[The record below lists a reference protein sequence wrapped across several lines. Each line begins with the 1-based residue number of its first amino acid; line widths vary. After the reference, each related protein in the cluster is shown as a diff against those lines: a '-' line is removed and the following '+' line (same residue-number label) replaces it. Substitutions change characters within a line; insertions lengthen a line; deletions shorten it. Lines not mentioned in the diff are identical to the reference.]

1 MTSHDAARSE
11 IRRLRAQLAE
21 RTADLQRVKAEYDN
35 YRKRVQRDRLAVRQ
49 IAVANVLDRLLPV
62 MDVIEQ
68 AREHGEVSG
77 GFAVVAEEL
86 AAQLGALGLEPVG
99 EAGKPFDPQVHDA
112 LSYVSSEEVG
122 RTTCTAVLRSGY
134 RVGDHILRPAEVAVA
149 GPPALDRP
157 RSRQHA
163 G

>member
-1 MTSHDAARSE
+1 MTSHDAARSD
-11 IRRLRAQLAE
+11 IRRLRAQLTE

-35 YRKRVQRDRLAVRQ
+35 YRKRVHRDQLAVRE
-49 IAVANVLDRLLPV
+49 IAVANVLARLLPV

-68 AREHGEVSG
+68 AREQGEVSG
-77 GFAVVAEEL
+77 AFAVVAEEL
-86 AAQLGALGLEPVG
+86 ETQLGALGLELIG
-99 EAGKPFDPQVHDA
+99 EAGTPFDPQVHDA
-112 LSYVSSEEVG
+112 LSYASSEEVS
-122 RTTCTAVLRSGY
+122 RAICTEVLRSGY
-134 RVGDHILRPAEVAVA
+134 RVGDHMLRPAEVAVA